1 MLDRR
6 RDLDLRGQDPF
17 DALPDQIGGLAVGAA
32 RVRVWAGEH
41 DQGDGV
47 LIGLADLLVTS
58 AAIIDE
64 ARDFGSKD
72 LRAISTLIRA
82 HREVLAEIAGH
93 VPTVDPPDEFAAFL
107 DDLKSA

>member
-1 MLDRR
+1 L
-6 RDLDLRGQDPF
+6 G
-17 DALPDQIGGLAVGAA
+17 
-32 RVRVWAGEH
+32 WAGEH
-41 DQGDGV
+41 DLGDGV

-72 LRAISTLIRA
+72 LRAVSTLVRA
-82 HREVLAEIAGH
+82 NRVVLAEIARH
-93 VPTVDPPDEFAAFL
+93 APTVDPPNEFAAFL